1 LTRWPAEQL
10 VSTTTNTTGAGVS
23 LRRSQPRLGER
34 VIEAVLFL
42 AALISVLTTIGIV
55 IAILGPTIDFFQ
67 EPAVSVWEFLTGT
80 EWTVLFAEAQ
90 REFGVLPLVTA
101 TLTTTVIALLVAIP
115 IGLGAAIYLAEY
127 ASPRARK
134 VLKPILEVLAGI
146 PTVVYGFFALAF
158 VTPQILQRIIE
169 VGTFSM
175 LSAGL
180 VMGIMIVPTVA
191 SLSEDAMTAV
201 PQSLRDGA
209 FGLGST
215 KMQVAT
221 KVVVPAAISG
231 IVAAFVLGISR
242 AVGETMIVVLAAG
255 STPNLTL
262 NPLEPAQTMTAFIAQ
277 AASGDQPTG
286 SIGYESLFAV
296 AALLFVITVVMNFIS
311 IRLVRKY
318 REEYE

>member
-1 LTRWPAEQL
+1 M
-10 VSTTTNTTGAGVS
+10 STTAKATGAGVS
-23 LRRSQPRLGER
+23 LRRSQPRIGER

-55 IAILGPTIDFFQ
+55 IAIIGPTIDFFR

-80 EWTVLFAEAQ
+80 EWTVLFSEAQ
-90 REFGVLPLVTA
+90 REFGVLPLLAA
-101 TLTTTVIALLVAIP
+101 TITTTVIALLVAIP
-115 IGLGAAIYLAEY
+115 LGLGAAIYLAEY

-158 VTPQILQRIIE
+158 VTPQLLQRFLEI
-169 VGTFSM
+169 GTFSM

-180 VMGIMIVPTVA
+180 VMGIMIIPTVA
-191 SLSEDAMTAV
+191 TLSEDAMTAV

-209 FGLGST
+209 YGLGST

-255 STPNLTL
+255 STPNFTF
-262 NPLEPAQTMTAFIAQ
+262 NPLEAAQTMTAFIAQ

-296 AALLFVITVVMNFIS
+296 AALLFVITVIMNFIS

>member
-1 LTRWPAEQL
+1 M
-10 VSTTTNTTGAGVS
+10 STTTNTAGAGVS
-23 LRRSQPRLGER
+23 LRRSQPRYGER
-34 VIEAVLFL
+34 AIEAVLFL
-42 AALISVLTTIGIV
+42 AALISILTTIGIV
-55 IAILGPTIDFFQ
+55 IAIIGPTIEFFQ
-67 EPAVSVWEFLTGT
+67 EPAVSIWDFLTGT
-80 EWTVLFAEAQ
+80 EWTVLFADQ
-90 REFGVLPLVTA
+90 NFGVLPLVTA

-134 VLKPILEVLAGI
+134 VFKPILEVLAGI

-158 VTPQILQRIIE
+158 ITPQILQRLIDI
-169 VGTFSM
+169 GTFSM

-209 FGLGST
+209 YALGST
-215 KMQVAT
+215 KMHVAT
-221 KVVVPAAISG
+221 RVVVPAAISG
-231 IVAAFVLGISR
+231 IVAAFVLGFSR
-242 AVGETMIVVLAAG
+242 AIGETMIVVLAAG
-255 STPNLTL
+255 SSPNLTL

-296 AALLFVITVVMNFIS
+296 AALLFVITVVMNYIS
-311 IRLVRKY
+311 IRLVRRY

>member
-1 LTRWPAEQL
+1 LTRWSAEQL

-42 AALISVLTTIGIV
+42 AALISVLTTVGIV
-55 IAILGPTIDFFQ
+55 IAIIGPTIEFFR
-67 EPAVSVWEFLTGT
+67 EPAVSLWDFLTGT
-80 EWTVLFAEAQ
+80 EWTVLFADQ
-90 REFGVLPLVTA
+90 NFGVLPLVTA

-158 VTPQILQRIIE
+158 ITPEILQRIVD

-209 FGLGST
+209 YGLGST

-231 IVAAFVLGISR
+231 IFAAFVLGISR

-255 STPNLTL
+255 SSPNLTL

>member
-1 LTRWPAEQL
+1 M
-10 VSTTTNTTGAGVS
+10 STTAKATGAGVS
-23 LRRSQPRLGER
+23 LRRSQPRIGER

-55 IAILGPTIDFFQ
+55 IAIIGPTIDFFR

-80 EWTVLFAEAQ
+80 EWTVLFSEAQ
-90 REFGVLPLVTA
+90 REFGVLPLLAA
-101 TLTTTVIALLVAIP
+101 TITTTVIALLVAIP
-115 IGLGAAIYLAEY
+115 LGLGAAIYLAEY
-127 ASPRARK
+127 ASPKARK
-134 VLKPILEVLAGI
+134 VLKPVLEVLAGI

-158 VTPQILQRIIE
+158 VTPQLLQRFLDI
-169 VGTFSM
+169 GTFSM

-180 VMGIMIVPTVA
+180 VMGIMIIPTVA
-191 SLSEDAMTAV
+191 TLSEDAMTAV

-209 FGLGST
+209 YGLGST

-255 STPNLTL
+255 STPNFTF
-262 NPLEPAQTMTAFIAQ
+262 NPLEAAQTMTAFIAQ

-296 AALLFVITVVMNFIS
+296 AALLFVITVIMNFIS

>member
-1 LTRWPAEQL
+1 M
-10 VSTTTNTTGAGVS
+10 STTTNTTGAGVS

-42 AALISVLTTIGIV
+42 AALISVLTTIGII
-55 IAILGPTIDFFQ
+55 IAIIGPTIDFFQ
-67 EPAVSVWEFLTGT
+67 EPAVSLWDFLTGT
-80 EWTVLFAEAQ
+80 EWTVLFADQ
-90 REFGVLPLVTA
+90 NFGVLPLVTA

-158 VTPQILQRIIE
+158 ITPELLQRFLD

-209 FGLGST
+209 YALGST
-215 KMQVAT
+215 KMHVAT
-221 KVVVPAAISG
+221 RVVVPAAISG
-231 IVAAFVLGISR
+231 IVAAFVLGFSR
-242 AVGETMIVVLAAG
+242 AIGETMIVVLAAG
-255 STPNLTL
+255 SSPNLTL

-296 AALLFVITVVMNFIS
+296 AALLFVITVVMNYIS
-311 IRLVRKY
+311 IRLVRRY

>member
-1 LTRWPAEQL
+1 MS
-10 VSTTTNTTGAGVS
+10 STTTKATGAGVS
-23 LRRSQPRLGER
+23 LRRSQPRYGER
-34 VIEAVLFL
+34 AIEVVLFL
-42 AALISVLTTIGIV
+42 AAVISVLTTIGIV
-55 IAILGPTIDFFQ
+55 IAIIGPTIEFFR
-67 EPAVSVWEFLTGT
+67 EPAVSLWGFLTGT
-80 EWTVLFAEAQ
+80 EWTVLFADQ
-90 REFGVLPLVTA
+90 NFGVLPLVTA

-158 VTPQILQRIIE
+158 VAPQLLQRFLDI
-169 VGTFSM
+169 GTFSM

-209 FGLGST
+209 YGLGST
-215 KMQVAT
+215 KMQVAV

-242 AVGETMIVVLAAG
+242 AFGETMIVVLAAG
-255 STPNLTL
+255 SSPNLTF

-296 AALLFVITVVMNFIS
+296 AALLFVITVVMNFVS

>member
-1 LTRWPAEQL
+1 M
-10 VSTTTNTTGAGVS
+10 STTTKATGAGVS
-23 LRRSQPRLGER
+23 LRRSQPRRGER
-34 VIEAVLFL
+34 LIEAVLFL
-42 AALISVLTTIGIV
+42 AAFISVLTTIGIV
-55 IAILGPTIDFFQ
+55 VAIIGPTVEFFR
-67 EPAVSVWEFLTGT
+67 EPAVSFWDFLTGT

-101 TLTTTVIALLVAIP
+101 SFVTTLIALTVAIP
-115 IGLGAAIYLAEY
+115 VGLGAAIYLAEY
-127 ASPRARK
+127 ATPRARR
-134 VLKPILEVLAGI
+134 VLKPLLEVLAGI

-158 VTPQILQRIIE
+158 VAPELLGRLVG

-180 VMGIMIVPTVA
+180 VMGVMIIPTVA

-201 PQSLRDGA
+201 PQALRDGA
-209 FGLGST
+209 YGLGST

-231 IVAAFVLGISR
+231 IVAAFILGLSR
-242 AVGETMIVVLAAG
+242 AVGETMIVVMAAG
-255 STPNLTL
+255 SRANFTFDPR
-262 NPLEPAQTMTAFIAQ
+262 EGAQTMTAFIAQ

-286 SIGYESLFAV
+286 SVGYESLFAV
-296 AALLFVITVVMNFIS
+296 AALLFAITILMNFVS

-318 REEYE
+318 REVYE

>member
-1 LTRWPAEQL
+1 M
-10 VSTTTNTTGAGVS
+10 STTAKATGAGVS
-23 LRRSQPRLGER
+23 LRRSQPRIGER

-55 IAILGPTIDFFQ
+55 IAIIGPTIDFFR

-80 EWTVLFAEAQ
+80 EWTVLFSEAQ
-90 REFGVLPLVTA
+90 REFGVLPLLAA
-101 TLTTTVIALLVAIP
+101 TITTTVIALLVAIP
-115 IGLGAAIYLAEY
+115 LGLGAAIYLAEY

-134 VLKPILEVLAGI
+134 VLKPVLEVLAGI

-158 VTPQILQRIIE
+158 VTPQLLQRFLDI
-169 VGTFSM
+169 GTFSM

-180 VMGIMIVPTVA
+180 VMGIMIIPTVA
-191 SLSEDAMTAV
+191 TLSEDAMTAV

-209 FGLGST
+209 YGLGST

-255 STPNLTL
+255 STPNFTF
-262 NPLEPAQTMTAFIAQ
+262 NPLEAAQTMTAFIAQ

-296 AALLFVITVVMNFIS
+296 AALLFVITVIMNFIS

>member
-1 LTRWPAEQL
+1 
-10 VSTTTNTTGAGVS
+10 VSTTTNTAGAGVS
-23 LRRSQPRLGER
+23 LRRSQPRYGER
-34 VIEAVLFL
+34 AIEAVLFL
-42 AALISVLTTIGIV
+42 AALISILTTIGIV
-55 IAILGPTIDFFQ
+55 IAIIGPTIEFFQ
-67 EPAVSVWEFLTGT
+67 EPAVSLWDFLTGT
-80 EWTVLFAEAQ
+80 EWTVLFADQ
-90 REFGVLPLVTA
+90 NFGVLPLVTA

-134 VLKPILEVLAGI
+134 VFKPILEVLAGI

-158 VTPQILQRIIE
+158 ITPQILQRLIDI
-169 VGTFSM
+169 GTFSM

-209 FGLGST
+209 YALGST
-215 KMQVAT
+215 KMHVAT

-231 IVAAFVLGISR
+231 IVAAFVLGFSR
-242 AVGETMIVVLAAG
+242 AIGETMIVVLAAG
-255 STPNLTL
+255 SSPNLTL

-296 AALLFVITVVMNFIS
+296 AALLFVITVVMNYIS
-311 IRLVRKY
+311 IRLVRRY

>member
-1 LTRWPAEQL
+1 M
-10 VSTTTNTTGAGVS
+10 STTEKTTGAGVS
-23 LRRSQPRLGER
+23 LRRSQPRYGER

-42 AALISVLTTIGIV
+42 AALVSILTTIGIV
-55 IAILGPTIDFFQ
+55 IAIIGPTIEFFR

-80 EWTVLFAEAQ
+80 EWTVLFSEAQ

-101 TLTTTVIALLVAIP
+101 TLTTTAIALLVAIP
-115 IGLGAAIYLAEY
+115 LGLGAAIYLAEY

-134 VLKPILEVLAGI
+134 VLKPVLEVLAGI

-158 VTPQILQRIIE
+158 VTPQILQRIID

-180 VMGIMIVPTVA
+180 VMGVMIIPTVA

-209 FGLGST
+209 YGLGST
-215 KMQVAT
+215 RMQVAT
-221 KVVVPAAISG
+221 RVVVPAAISG

-255 STPNLTL
+255 STPNLTF
-262 NPLEPAQTMTAFIAQ
+262 NPLESAQTMTAFIAQ

-296 AALLFVITVVMNFIS
+296 AALLFAITVVMNFIS

>member
-1 LTRWPAEQL
+1 MS
-10 VSTTTNTTGAGVS
+10 STTKTTGAGVS
-23 LRRSQPRLGER
+23 LRRSQPRHGER

-42 AALISVLTTIGIV
+42 AALVTVLTTIGILV
-55 IAILGPTIDFFQ
+55 AITGPTVEFFR
-67 EPAVSVWEFLTGT
+67 EPVVSLWDFLTGT
-80 EWTVLFAEAQ
+80 EWTVLFSEAQ

-101 TLTTTVIALLVAIP
+101 SLVTTVIALIVAIP
-115 IGLGAAIYLAEY
+115 VGLGAAIYLAEY
-127 ASPRARK
+127 ATPRARR

-146 PTVVYGFFALAF
+146 PTVVYGFFALTF
-158 VTPQILQRIIE
+158 VAPQLLRPLLD

-180 VMGIMIVPTVA
+180 VMGVMIIPTVA
-191 SLSEDAMTAV
+191 SLSEDAMSAV
-201 PQSLRDGA
+201 PQALRDGA
-209 FGLGST
+209 YGLGST
-215 KMQVAT
+215 RMQVAT

-231 IVAAFVLGISR
+231 IVAAFVLGLSR

-255 STPNLTL
+255 SRPNFTFD
-262 NPLEPAQTMTAFIAQ
+262 PRDGAQTMTAFIAQ

-296 AALLFVITVVMNFIS
+296 AALLFAMTILMNFVS

-318 REEYE
+318 REVYE

>member
-1 LTRWPAEQL
+1 
-10 VSTTTNTTGAGVS
+10 VSTTEKTTGAGVS
-23 LRRSQPRLGER
+23 LRRSQPRYGER

-42 AALISVLTTIGIV
+42 AAVVSILTTIGIV
-55 IAILGPTIDFFQ
+55 IAILGPTIEFFR
-67 EPAVSVWEFLTGT
+67 EPAVSVWDFLTGT

-115 IGLGAAIYLAEY
+115 LGLGAAIYLAEY

-134 VLKPILEVLAGI
+134 VLKPVLEVLAGI

-158 VTPQILQRIIE
+158 VTPQILQRIID

-180 VMGIMIVPTVA
+180 VMGVMIIPTVA

-209 FGLGST
+209 YGLGST
-215 KMQVAT
+215 RMQVAT
-221 KVVVPAAISG
+221 RVVVPAAISG

-262 NPLEPAQTMTAFIAQ
+262 NPLESAQTMTAFIAQ